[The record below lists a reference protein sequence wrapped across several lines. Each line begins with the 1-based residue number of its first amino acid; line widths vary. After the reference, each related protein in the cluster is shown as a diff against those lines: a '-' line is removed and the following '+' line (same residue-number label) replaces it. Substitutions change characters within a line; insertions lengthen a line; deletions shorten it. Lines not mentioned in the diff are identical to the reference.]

1 MITRIAIATAV
12 LFASPAWSSGFGFYS
27 GNQLFDYCEGAA
39 KDKAHC
45 IGYTTGIVDALAS
58 GPIYGWEACVPEK
71 VSQAQVRDIVVK
83 YLQDNPQD
91 RHYSA
96 AAIAAK
102 ALSIAF
108 PCQ

>member
-1 MITRIAIATAV
+1 MATAV
-12 LFASPAWSSGFGFYS
+12 LFASPAWPLGGSFYS
-27 GNQLFDYCEGAA
+27 GNDLFGYCAGEVRNS
-39 KDKAHC
+39 DHC
-45 IGYTTGIVDALAS
+45 LGYTTGIVDALAS
-58 GPIYGWEACVPEK
+58 GSIFGWKACVPEQ
-71 VSQAQVRDIVVK
+71 VSAAQVRDIVVK